1 MSAFAPAPAL
11 LGGVAI
17 GLSIAAH
24 ALVFGRVTGVSGH
37 LNRALRRERPSDA
50 LLLAG
55 LALGGLLLAAPS
67 AGSSSSSAALPL
79 LPARLAVAG
88 ALVAVG
94 ASLAAGCTS
103 GHAVCGVSRL
113 SPRSMIA
120 APVFV
125 GVAIA
130 TSRAADT
137 VQVLL
142 RAAAAAAAADTAPG
156 EPALV
161 TAGNP
166 ADLIAPYG
174 AVLALQVACLA
185 AMRRNPAGVLRSYA
199 TAALQVLIG
208 MGFSMGLICSGMSVP
223 LKVASFFDV
232 GRPTW
237 DPSLLLVFP
246 GALLL
251 SSLAFHAV
259 QTEQSPF
266 LEGAKHSLPSKTP
279 LTLKLVAGAVT
290 FGCGWGLAGICPGPA
305 VVLLGSSL
313 KSLDLLPSV
322 LTWFGGYAVGLAG
335 ISSLS
340 SYL

>member
-1 MSAFAPAPAL
+1 MSAFAPGPAL

-37 LNRALRRERPSDA
+37 LNRALRSERPADA

-55 LALGGLLLAAPS
+55 LALGGLLAAPS
-67 AGSSSSSAALPL
+67 ASTSAALPL

-94 ASLAAGCTS
+94 SSLAAGCTS
-103 GHAVCGVSRL
+103 GHAVCGVARL
-113 SPRSMIA
+113 SPRSLLA

-142 RAAAAAAAADTAPG
+142 RAAANTAPG

-161 TAGNP
+161 TAGIP
-166 ADLIAPYG
+166 RDLFAPYG
-174 AVLALQVACLA
+174 AVLALQGACLVL
-185 AMRRNPAGVLRSYA
+185 MRQSPAGVMRRYA
-199 TAALQVLIG
+199 SAALQVLIG
-208 MGFSMGLICSGMSVP
+208 MGFAMGLLCSGMSVP

-232 GRPTW
+232 VRPTW

-246 GALLL
+246 GALLF

-259 QTEQSPF
+259 QTGRSPF
-266 LEGAKHSLPSKTP
+266 LEEAKHSLPSKTP
-279 LTLKLVAGAVT
+279 LTLKLVAGAVI
-290 FGCGWGLAGICPGPA
+290 FGCGWGLIGICPGPA
-305 VVLLGSSL
+305 LVLLGSSL
-313 KSLDLLPSV
+313 KSPDLRPSV
-322 LTWFGGYAVGLAG
+322 LAWFGGYTVGLVG
-335 ISSLS
+335 ISSVS
-340 SYL
+340 GYL